1 MPCSTVSLHISK
13 SLTELFTFT
22 GLKACSDKILQR
34 WPLTPEVC
42 TDQVL
47 SNPDLRVSY
56 CPHTFVQDLPA
67 PHTPP
72 VSPFSVNLSAD
83 SVLDL
88 RISTVPSEDY
98 GFSAFIKPVTNDDSC
113 ILHYKSDD
121 GSFEMK
127 FFSTASETNASIIG
141 WDSCTFNAL
150 QVGQWQR
157 IFMGMDSNHRKLI
170 ISIDGSPFGVSALK
184 TDVTGIE
191 SPAITFKTPG
201 TLRVGGS
208 FDGETFSGLVSC
220 VGFVEDKTIDCYT
233 DCFDSS
239 TWASSNMYPEKRH
252 YGTFSPTE
260 SGKIP
265 NQTPIN
271 VSSADSLSSCALQC
285 LKDVLLCVSVAYNRA
300 TGTCSFYPN
309 FFFVNM
315 TSSPNTNLYVL
326 QPY

>member
-1 MPCSTVSLHISK
+1 MGLQGLYRLVYLSALIPSLR
-13 SLTELFTFT
+13 
-22 GLKACSDKILQR
+22 GACTTDKLLLR
-34 WPLTPEVC
+34 WPLTPDVC
-42 TDQVL
+42 SDQVL

-88 RISTVPSEDY
+88 RITTAPSGDY
-98 GFSAFIKPVTNDDSC
+98 GFSAFLRPDTNDDSC

-127 FFSTASETNASIIG
+127 FFSTASGTNASIIG
-141 WDSCTFNAL
+141 WESCASNAL

-157 IFMGMDSNHRKLI
+157 IAMATDVSHSKLNLIIEGAPFDDSN
-170 ISIDGSPFGVSALK
+170 
-184 TDVTGIE
+184 VTTFSWRPDTTVPI
-191 SPAITFKTPG
+191 FKTPG

-220 VGFVEDKTIDCYT
+220 VGFFESQNIDCSI

-239 TWASSNMYPEKRH
+239 TWSSINMYPEKRH

-260 SGKIP
+260 TGKIP
-265 NQTPIN
+265 NLTPIS
-271 VSSADSLSSCALQC
+271 VTSAASLSSCALQC
-285 LKDVLLCVSVAYNRA
+285 LKNVLLCVSVAYNRA
-300 TGTCSFYPN
+300 TGSCSFYPN
-309 FFFVNM
+309 FFFASL
-315 TSSPNTNLYVL
+315 TSSPNTNIYVL

>member
-1 MPCSTVSLHISK
+1 MKLRAFYQLVYLSAFIPN
-13 SLTELFTFT
+13 
-22 GLKACSDKILQR
+22 LKGACTTDKILLR

-42 TDQVL
+42 SDQVL
-47 SNPDLRVSY
+47 SNPDLWFSY

-88 RISTVPSEDY
+88 RITTAPSGDY
-98 GFSAFIKPVTNDDSC
+98 GFSAFVRPDTNNDSC

-127 FFSTASETNASIIG
+127 FLSTASETRVSVIG
-141 WDSCTFNAL
+141 WTSVAGNNL
-150 QVGQWQR
+150 LVKEWQR
-157 IFMGMDSNHRKLI
+157 IAMAMDASQSKLNLI
-170 ISIDGSPFGVSALK
+170 IEGAPFDD
-184 TDVTGIE
+184 TDVNSFDQKPGT
-191 SPAITFKTPG
+191 PALSFKTPG

-220 VGFVEDKTIDCYT
+220 VGFVEDKTIDCSTGCYDAT
-233 DCFDSS
+233 TWSS
-239 TWASSNMYPEKRH
+239 INMYSEKRH

-260 SGKIP
+260 TEKIP

-271 VSSADSLSSCALQC
+271 VTLADKLSSCALQC
-285 LKDVLLCVSVAYNRA
+285 LKDVLLCVSIAYNSA
-300 TGTCSFYPN
+300 TGSCSFYPD
-309 FFFVNM
+309 FFFASL
-315 TSSPNTNLYVL
+315 TSSPNTTLYVL

>member
-1 MPCSTVSLHISK
+1 MKLRAFYQLVYLSAFIPN
-13 SLTELFTFT
+13 
-22 GLKACSDKILQR
+22 LKGACTTDKILLR

-42 TDQVL
+42 SDQVL
-47 SNPDLRVSY
+47 SNPDLWFSY

-88 RISTVPSEDY
+88 RITTAPSGDY
-98 GFSAFIKPVTNDDSC
+98 GFSAFVRPDTNNDSC

-127 FFSTASETNASIIG
+127 FLSTASETRVSVIG
-141 WDSCTFNAL
+141 WTSVAGNNL
-150 QVGQWQR
+150 LVKEWQR
-157 IFMGMDSNHRKLI
+157 IAMAMDASQSKLNLI
-170 ISIDGSPFGVSALK
+170 IEGAPFDD
-184 TDVTGIE
+184 TDVNSFDQKPGT
-191 SPAITFKTPG
+191 PALSFKTPG

-220 VGFVEDKTIDCYT
+220 VGFVEDKTIDCSTGCYDAT
-233 DCFDSS
+233 TWSS
-239 TWASSNMYPEKRH
+239 INMYPEKRH
-252 YGTFSPTE
+252 YGTFLPTE

-265 NQTPIN
+265 IQTPT
-271 VSSADSLSSCALQC
+271 SATFADSMSSCALQC
-285 LKDVLLCVSVAYNRA
+285 LKDVLLCVSLAYNSI
-300 TGTCSFYPN
+300 TGVCSFYRN
-309 FFFVNM
+309 FFFV
-315 TSSPNTNLYVL
+315 TLTASRNTTLYVL